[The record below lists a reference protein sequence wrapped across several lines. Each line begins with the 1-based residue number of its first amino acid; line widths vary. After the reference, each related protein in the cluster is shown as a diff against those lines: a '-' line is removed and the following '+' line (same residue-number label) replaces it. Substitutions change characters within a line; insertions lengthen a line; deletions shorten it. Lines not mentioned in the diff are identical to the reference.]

1 MAGQTGR
8 PRLFIE
14 DEFPVKEIGI
24 ECVRESAPIPGQFP
38 KLKTLHVWWARR
50 PLVASSAA
58 ILGSLMP
65 TWSQSLADQF
75 PNNPELATR
84 QNYRKWFLKLC
95 GILGDPIAA
104 RKQIDIENALG
115 IRTNTNKY
123 GYKQAFRNSLS
134 PEVLRLLQAVLYV
147 TWGRVPRV
155 LDPTAGGGSIPFQ
168 SARFKLHV
176 HANDLNPVAAAI
188 LNSTLRIP
196 KQFGNSM
203 DHELK
208 AWGNTLVNRLSNRL
222 SEYFQLPDA
231 SDNNSYIF
239 ARTIV
244 CPRTAKTVPLVGNW
258 SLRRAKK
265 PVAVR
270 LITRRGGVEL
280 NEPEF
285 EVVEGDNIDFDPK
298 KAATWSRGKGVSPW
312 DGLPIDGEYIRGEAR
327 AGRMGEVLY
336 AVAIRIG
343 RKRTFRSPA
352 PTDLAALDAAE
363 VELNRVLPEWERKDI
378 LPTESVPQ
386 GAKTQELLNYGVRRW
401 RDTFSTR
408 QLLVHG
414 CFVEEFHR
422 LIPEVRRSCGR
433 GRGDAILTLLAMMQG
448 KAIDYSSRQTM
459 WDVTRQKVA
468 HAFAIHAFP
477 FKHAF
482 GEFEAGRELFSWCL
496 KQLLDAYSELC
507 KLIEPDGESNSVRLI
522 NKSLE
527 SVDTTVTCQ
536 SAAHLPMLDD
546 RFQTLICIDPPY
558 YDNVQYAELSDYF
571 YVWEKRTLGKIYP
584 EFFADEL
591 TNKHDEAVK
600 NKARFASLGKR
611 ANRFAHNDYRI
622 KMAAIFRECHRVMRD
637 NGAMCVM
644 FTHKAADAWD
654 GLGTALLQAGFTIE
668 TSWPVHTES
677 ESSLHQAKSNA
688 AKSTIFLVCRKRLG
702 HVSTSDR
709 TYLSSIEAEIRDAT
723 RDALERSV
731 AQGLDGV
738 DSLLSTYG
746 PALSVLSRYWP
757 VYSSET
763 DEQGR
768 SRELRPEEALHIAR
782 SEVTR
787 LLRQR
792 LVGTQ
797 VEFDALTD
805 FTILAWDVFRARQV
819 VFDEARRLALA
830 TGGLDMKELA
840 RHKIVTAKSGKVT
853 LLPPEKRVRVERR
866 VDAGRSGP
874 SLSSFGL
881 ESDDPSERLAG
892 VHRGRQHF
900 PYLIDAVHTALYV
913 AKEDGFGAAK
923 RWLDDRQLTTNPRFV
938 SCLQALVNAIPRSK
952 TKGKWNIEEAEQLDT
967 LAKTY
972 FDQIKL
978 PEEQTSP
985 EQEQLKL
992 TK

>member
-1 MAGQTGR
+1 MAGLQV
-8 PRLFIE
+8 P
-14 DEFPVKEIGI
+14 
-24 ECVRESAPIPGQFP
+24 
-38 KLKTLHVWWARR
+38 
-50 PLVASSAA
+50 ASFG
-58 ILGSLMP
+58 LGLMDD
-65 TWSQSLADQF
+65 L
-75 PNNPELATR
+75 
-84 QNYRKWFLKLC
+84 
-95 GILGDPIAA
+95 
-104 RKQIDIENALG
+104 
-115 IRTNTNKY
+115 
-123 GYKQAFRNSLS
+123 QAFGGELIS
-134 PEVLRLLQAVLYV
+134 RLCQRL
-147 TWGRVPRV
+147 VPYFRSDNREEQV
-155 LDPTAGGGSIPFQ
+155 LD
-168 SARFKLHV
+168 
-176 HANDLNPVAAAI
+176 
-188 LNSTLRIP
+188 
-196 KQFGNSM
+196 
-203 DHELK
+203 
-208 AWGNTLVNRLSNRL
+208 
-222 SEYFQLPDA
+222 
-231 SDNNSYIF
+231 YIF
-239 ARTIV
+239 ARTIA

-265 PVAVR
+265 PVAIR

-312 DGLPIDGEYIRGEAR
+312 DGLTIDREYIRSEAQ

-336 AVAIRIG
+336 AIAIRIG
-343 RKRTFRSPA
+343 RKRMFRSPT
-352 PTDLAALDAAE
+352 PTDLAALYAAE
-363 VELNRVLPEWERKDI
+363 GELNRLLADWERRNI
-378 LPTESVPQ
+378 LPSEAVPE
-386 GAKTQELLNYGVRRW
+386 GAKTRELLNYGVRHW
-401 RDTFSTR
+401 RNLFSPR
-408 QLLVHG
+408 QLLAHG
-414 CFVEEFHR
+414 CFVDEFQR
-422 LIPEVRRSCGR
+422 LIPEVRRYCGR
-433 GRGDAILTLLAMMQG
+433 ERGDAILTFLAMMQG
-448 KAIDYSSRQTM
+448 KAVDYSSRQSM
-459 WDVTRQKVA
+459 WDISRNKVN

-477 FKHAF
+477 FKHSY
-482 GEFEAGRELFSWCL
+482 GEFEAGRELFPWCL
-496 KQLLDAYSELC
+496 KQTLGAYVELC
-507 KLIEPDGESNSVRLI
+507 SLIRPDRDTMIDPLLSESKDCAKV
-522 NKSLE
+522 
-527 SVDTTVTCQ
+527 TVTCENG
-536 SAAHLPMLDD
+536 AHLSMIKDGSH
-546 RFQTLICIDPPY
+546 TLLCIDPPY

-571 YVWEKRTLGKIYP
+571 YVWEKRTLGKVYP
-584 EFFADEL
+584 ELFADEL

-600 NKARFASLGKR
+600 NKARFAALGRR
-611 ANRFAHNDYRI
+611 ADRFAHNDYQI
-622 KMAAIFRECHRVMRD
+622 KMAAIFRECHRIMSD
-637 NGAMCVM
+637 DGAMCVM
-644 FTHKAADAWD
+644 FIHRAAGAWD
-654 GLGTALLQAGFTIE
+654 ALGTALLQAGFTIE

-677 ESSLHQAKSNA
+677 ETSLHQARSNA

-881 ESDDPSERLAG
+881 ATDDPSERLAG
-892 VHRGRQHF
+892 VRRGRQHF

-985 EQEQLKL
+985 EQEQLNL